1 MCLLLYRGFVTPGL
15 SIVPNSPQK
24 SNCTRPH
31 VTILFSC
38 AAIEM
43 SAVTPTASSFRA
55 ARAPIKNPACSP
67 RNKPDFRFVALFFEQ
82 LAHRIHEALLL
93 RINVLPGKF
102 AELFQKLLLPSG

>member
-15 SIVPNSPQK
+15 SIVPDSPQK

-31 VTILFSC
+31 VAILFSC

-55 ARAPIKNPACSP
+55 AIAPHKKSGLFPQEQAGFL
-67 RNKPDFRFVALFFEQ
+67 FRCLIF
-82 LAHRIHEALLL
+82 
-93 RINVLPGKF
+93 
-102 AELFQKLLLPSG
+102 